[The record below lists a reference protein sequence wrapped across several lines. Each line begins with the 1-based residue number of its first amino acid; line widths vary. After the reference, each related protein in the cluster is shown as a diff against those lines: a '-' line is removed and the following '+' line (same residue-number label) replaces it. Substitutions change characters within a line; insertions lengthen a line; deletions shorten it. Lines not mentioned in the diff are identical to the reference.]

1 MFLIQSELEL
11 KKQMDD
17 RETITLLDENGEETE
32 FEVLGVIA
40 VEDIDYAILIPIDE
54 EEDQAYIFRIDID
67 EDGEEV
73 LSEVED
79 DEEFEIVKD
88 AWEAL
93 CEDELEL
100 DDEDDFDEDD
110 E

>member
-1 MFLIQSELEL
+1 
-11 KKQMDD
+11 MDD

-32 FEVLGVIA
+32 FEVLGVIT

-54 EEDQAYIFRIDID
+54 DEDEDQAYIFRIDTD
-67 EDGEEV
+67 ENGEEV

-79 DEEFEIVKD
+79 DEEFEMVKD
-88 AWEAL
+88 AWENL

-100 DDEDDFDEDD
+100 DDEDDFDVDD

>member
-1 MFLIQSELEL
+1 
-11 KKQMDD
+11 MDD

-32 FEVLGVIA
+32 FEVLGVIT

-54 EEDQAYIFRIDID
+54 DEDEDQAYIFRIDID
-67 EDGEEV
+67 ENGEEV

-79 DEEFEIVKD
+79 DEEFEMVKD
-88 AWEAL
+88 AWETL

>member
-1 MFLIQSELEL
+1 
-11 KKQMDD
+11 MDD

>member
-1 MFLIQSELEL
+1 
-11 KKQMDD
+11 MDD

-32 FEVLGVIA
+32 FEVLGVIT

-54 EEDQAYIFRIDID
+54 DEDEDQAYIFRIDID
-67 EDGEEV
+67 ENGEEV

-79 DEEFEIVKD
+79 DEEFEMVKD
-88 AWEAL
+88 AWETL

-100 DDEDDFDEDD
+100 DDEDDFDVDD